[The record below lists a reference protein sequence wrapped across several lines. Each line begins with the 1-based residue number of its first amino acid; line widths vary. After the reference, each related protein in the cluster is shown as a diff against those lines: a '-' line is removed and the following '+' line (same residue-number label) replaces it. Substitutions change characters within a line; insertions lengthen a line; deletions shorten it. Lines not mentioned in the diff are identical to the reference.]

1 MKDKVI
7 SIISQTIGMP
17 KESITENSNLLT
29 DLELESLDIVTLIA
43 ELETTIGKEIS
54 DKDIKGFQTVKDIID
69 YLDKNA

>member
-7 SIISQTIGMP
+7 SIISQTIGVP

>member
-17 KESITENSNLLT
+17 KENITENSNLLT

>member
-17 KESITENSNLLT
+17 KENITENSNLLT

-43 ELETTIGKEIS
+43 ETTIGKEIS